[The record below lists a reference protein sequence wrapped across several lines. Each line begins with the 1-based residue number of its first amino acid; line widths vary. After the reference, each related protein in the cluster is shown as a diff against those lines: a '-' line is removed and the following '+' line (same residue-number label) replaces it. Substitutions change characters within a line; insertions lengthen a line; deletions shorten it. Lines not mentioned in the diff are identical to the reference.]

1 MIYVDTRREFWR
13 FASTAPRFFGSALVL
28 ALASALATPG
38 APHAVGFV
46 LVAATLLK
54 FAFELGALDPLN
66 AANDHTPLTPA
77 LKTARLL
84 AGPLRREFIL
94 RLVCGGLGGVL
105 LPLVIATGAAPA
117 AAAWPALGL
126 VILGEL
132 AERYLFFRAVVA
144 PKMPGVGHA

>member
-1 MIYVDTRREFWR
+1 
-13 FASTAPRFFGSALVL
+13 
-28 ALASALATPG
+28 
-38 APHAVGFV
+38 V
-46 LVAATLLK
+46 LVAAILLK
-54 FAFELGALDPLN
+54 FAFELVALDPLN
-66 AANDHTPLTPA
+66 GADDHTPLTPA

-105 LPLVIATGAAPA
+105 LPLVIATSAAPA
-117 AAAWPALGL
+117 AVAWPALGL

-132 AERYLFFRAVVA
+132 TERYLFFRAVVA